1 MVSSCEQSP
10 WACVEV
16 TPLLLDTVFA
26 PCVQERPLGVMAR
39 AGLARL
45 LAAPRREALW
55 ARTAQP
61 PDTRALLFASLGPL
75 MREGVLGV
83 PPPVPAAEQAHQDP
97 IGGSPTALD
106 QTLERVETGVAAAL
120 VRASAAL
127 AEPGVKAVRARHPRG
142 GPGSPMQGREG
153 HPWAPTEP
161 RLTA

>member
-1 MVSSCEQSP
+1 CEATTVSGDHAVPAGGLGPLGPSKDDPTRPPSKVMRGALAPWGPALSPCTLGLCSMVSSCEQSP

-26 PCVQERPLGVMAR
+26 PCARERPPGVMAR

-83 PPPVPAAEQAHQDP
+83 PPLGRGH
-97 IGGSPTALD
+97 
-106 QTLERVETGVAAAL
+106 LE
-120 VRASAAL
+120 VRR
-127 AEPGVKAVRARHPRG
+127 P
-142 GPGSPMQGREG
+142 
-153 HPWAPTEP
+153 
-161 RLTA
+161 